1 MRACWTRSEALG
13 ADDADGAAELVDAVV
28 DAVATT
34 AGETGALGIAGAAVC
49 MVVSFAAV
57 CFTAALPSL
66 E

>member
-13 ADDADGAAELVDAVV
+13 ADDGADDADGAAELV